1 VSSEFD
7 LIINNSKCGIMP
19 LKYEKNNESKL
30 KDRLIEGISYVF
42 TYKFLGITI
51 DSNGSIA

>member
-1 VSSEFD
+1 
-7 LIINNSKCGIMP
+7 MP

-42 TYKFLGITI
+42 TSKFLGITI
-51 DSNGSIA
+51 DSNRSIA